1 MLRSSVLLLTTR
13 DFINEVFKGH
23 FQGCD
28 FCHGLISKA
37 AVLLFKQ
44 SYDNLRSS
52 RREPAASAGTAQ
64 SGRCCYRK
72 QSAVCASHNV
82 PSDTIPQAQLLI
94 FLTSVLKGILHISQ
108 PKGIKGTEKQYLS
121 IRQFP
126 VRPSPVQMIHVHR
139 GLIKAASPRQLQF
152 LHRLMIQVLHLRI
165 IYSSLFPQENIPAL
179 TQNQTSGSRHVFPR
193 SIIVIG

>member
-82 PSDTIPQAQLLI
+82 PSDNKFAPVFFDIASPLPQCQLRRKPFFMIVRNFRKHILLRR
-94 FLTSVLKGILHISQ
+94 FLTVL
-108 PKGIKGTEKQYLS
+108 YLS
-121 IRQFP
+121 ESCR
-126 VRPSPVQMIHVHR
+126 HH
-139 GLIKAASPRQLQF
+139 LHPRKGYTDRKL
-152 LHRLMIQVLHLRI
+152 
-165 IYSSLFPQENIPAL
+165 PA
-179 TQNQTSGSRHVFPR
+179 
-193 SIIVIG
+193 

>member
-37 AVLLFKQ
+37 AMLLFKQ
-44 SYDNLRSS
+44 SYGNLRSS

-82 PSDTIPQAQLLI
+82 PSDTIPSFQHFQSESPVNNI
-94 FLTSVLKGILHISQ
+94 FLPEYSIDNTIEFVCCFFTDICASQ
-108 PKGIKGTEKQYLS
+108 T
-121 IRQFP
+121 
-126 VRPSPVQMIHVHR
+126 
-139 GLIKAASPRQLQF
+139 
-152 LHRLMIQVLHLRI
+152 
-165 IYSSLFPQENIPAL
+165 
-179 TQNQTSGSRHVFPR
+179 
-193 SIIVIG
+193 